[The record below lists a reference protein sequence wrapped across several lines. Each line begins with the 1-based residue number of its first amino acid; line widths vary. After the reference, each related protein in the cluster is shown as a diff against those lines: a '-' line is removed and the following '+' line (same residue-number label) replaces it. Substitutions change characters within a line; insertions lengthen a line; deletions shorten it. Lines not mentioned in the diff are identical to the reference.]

1 EVAVLVLLVEDDPG
15 RDVLS
20 RRALL
25 PGGRLAV
32 LSAVHAV
39 AGLDVGQRLVHEPLA
54 ARVDHEGAGQRPLGE
69 REPGP
74 ARQEDRRAPPGVLHE
89 GQRGARLLHVLDAL
103 TGVGRGPDG
112 PRGGDGL
119 TLVLVAHLL
128 VVLEAARAH
137 DDAAAGTEGLL
148 LAVP

>member
-1 EVAVLVLLVEDDPG
+1 
-15 RDVLS
+15 
-20 RRALL
+20 
-25 PGGRLAV
+25 
-32 LSAVHAV
+32 
-39 AGLDVGQRLVHEPLA
+39 HEA
-54 ARVDHEGAGQRPLGE
+54 AGQRPLGK

-128 VVLEAARAH
+128 VVLEAARAQ

-148 LAVP
+148 LAVPGDGDADDLLVDPGSLGDQAGHGRLAP